1 MSTFGLMGLV
11 IAFAGV
17 VVSVVC
23 LLAGRILKKA
33 GKTGAAET
41 ASWGGCVAS
50 ILTAV
55 ALTVCCGILVF
66 CFMTGDMSIEYVLM
80 EHSDADGALGVLYR
94 FRVAA
99 VLGVA
104 YFCLQ
109 RGGGRSRHEEPR
121 RS

>member
-1 MSTFGLMGLV
+1 MSTFGLIGLV
-11 IAFAGV
+11 VAFAGV

-23 LLAGRILKKA
+23 LLAGRILKKT

-55 ALTVCCGILVF
+55 ALDVCCGILVF

-80 EHSDADGALGVLYR
+80 EHSDADGALACSIASAVCGPGVKGR
-94 FRVAA
+94 CCS
-99 VLGVA
+99 G
-104 YFCLQ
+104 
-109 RGGGRSRHEEPR
+109 RG
-121 RS
+121 